1 MSVCLRQPRQLSM
14 ISRLYQE
21 RHPRSIVRD
30 WSNQISPGRN
40 GVCRESL
47 FLSQHRVLETQQFSF
62 LSTSSATYKDD
73 HNHLSNRDECE
84 VDHSSSETAT
94 SQKKDDALLK
104 LEAETARL
112 IGLIHGYG
120 VQSDKELPQEI
131 GMVNTSDVDRVLEQW
146 CQLAEQQQWTNV
158 DTNTKYIFHAAEQA
172 EALLVAMEVN
182 HKRVIQDWKV
192 SDKKGIRSFMN
203 SPGRLIIPKE
213 EAYNMV
219 VHAYANCSK
228 GDAVA
233 ATRAQAILDRMLAN
247 CREYCTETTQHRPP
261 PPPPEPSAITFNSV
275 CNVYAKSGQKDAGK
289 AAESVFT
296 QMEEWY
302 RECQDIRQK
311 NKANFPYTGAAPNHR
326 TVNCVIDAWAKS
338 RRENAPERVMA
349 ILHVLVERCLNVA
362 QANMDHGD
370 NNEQMVDELVIQPNV
385 IIFNSAI
392 HAWAKSGRG
401 RLAAEKAEDILD
413 MLDKLN
419 ESGEMVQHNPDDGE
433 ADDGLKPN
441 TRTLSL
447 VLEAWACCAQD
458 NGDAAK
464 RAEKILNRMEELYNK
479 GFNVKPNYISFT
491 TCITAWARSK
501 ENEGYDAERAQALL
515 DRMLQLYESS
525 GDKDFM
531 PSTTTFNSVITAWAR
546 SQQLDAPEHAEA
558 VLRKA
563 EAIVEP
569 DTTSYNAV
577 LDAYAKSGNSE
588 KAKQLLE
595 HMENSDVLK
604 PDLIS
609 YNTVLGS
616 FGKAKGIKD
625 GEKLAEALLNRMEK
639 LADHDDECTIRP
651 DLFSYT
657 SVMNAHAM
665 GSDPDKAQKTHAIL
679 RKLIELCDSGSHEHL
694 KPDVFAFTIVIN
706 ACAYSLAASHTSG
719 KGKYIT
725 PEKKAKKRDTIKI
738 AISTMEEFRKH
749 NEKWGKGNHFLY
761 NAMILACSRLSSDQA
776 ERGRLLDYIFTRC
789 CQEGLVSRAVLN
801 SMSREAPI
809 NVKKRHLTALMIRT
823 GDVPQNWYCNVRKKD
838 WPIGHSF
845 FHR

>member
-1 MSVCLRQPRQLSM
+1 MSVCLRQPRHLSM
-14 ISRLYQE
+14 ISGLYQE
-21 RHPRSIVRD
+21 RHPRSTVRD
-30 WSNQISPGRN
+30 WSNRISPGRN

-47 FLSQHRVLETQQFSF
+47 LSQHRVLETQQFSF

-73 HNHLSNRDECE
+73 NLSDHDEC
-84 VDHSSSETAT
+84 SSPETAT
-94 SQKKDDALLK
+94 SQKKDDARTTAVLK

-112 IGLIHGYG
+112 IGLIQGNSD
-120 VQSDKELPQEI
+120 QSDKELPQEI
-131 GMVNTSDVDRVLEQW
+131 GMVDTSDVDRVLEQW
-146 CQLAEQQQWTNV
+146 YQLAEQQQRTNV
-158 DTNTKYIFHAAEQA
+158 YANTILLHAAERA

-182 HKRVIQDWKV
+182 HKRIIQGWKV
-192 SDKKGIRSFMN
+192 SDKKDISSLMN
-203 SPGRLIIPKE
+203 SPGRFIIPNE
-213 EAYNMV
+213 VAYNMV
-219 VHAYANCSK
+219 VHAYAMCSK

-247 CREYCTETTQHRPP
+247 CREYCTGTTQHRL

-275 CNVYAKSGQKDAGK
+275 CNVYAKSGQEDAGK

-302 RECQDIRQK
+302 RECQDMRQK
-311 NKANFPYTGAAPNHR
+311 NKANFPYKGAAPNHR

-338 RRENAPERVMA
+338 TRENAPERVMA
-349 ILHVLVERCLNVA
+349 ILHVVVERCLNVA

-370 NNEQMVDELVIQPNV
+370 NNERLVDELVIQPNV

-419 ESGEMVQHNPDDGE
+419 ESGEIVQHNPDDGE

-447 VLEAWACCAQD
+447 VLEAWACCAHD
-458 NGDAAK
+458 NGDAAE

-501 ENEGYDAERAQALL
+501 ENGGYGAERAQAIL

-531 PSTTTFNSVITAWAR
+531 PSTTTINSVITAWAR

-558 VLRKA
+558 VLRQA
-563 EAIVEP
+563 EAIVEL

-577 LDAYAKSGNSE
+577 LDAYAKSSNSK
-588 KAKQLLE
+588 KAEQLLE

-657 SVMNAHAM
+657 SVMNAYAM
-665 GSDPDKAQKTHAIL
+665 GSDPDKAQKVHAIL
-679 RKLIELCDSGSHEHL
+679 QKLIELCDSGSHEHL

-706 ACAYSLAASHTSG
+706 ACAYSLAASHNSG
-719 KGKYIT
+719 KRKYIT
-725 PEKKAKKRDTIKI
+725 PEKKAKKRDNIKL
-738 AISTMEEFRKH
+738 AISTMTEFRKH
-749 NEKWGKGNHFLY
+749 NGKWGKGNHFLY

-776 ERGRLLDYIFTRC
+776 ERGRLLDYIFTQC

-809 NVKKRHLTALMIRT
+809 NVKKKHLTGLMIRT
-823 GDVPQNWYCNVRKKD
+823 GDVPQNWYCNVRNKD